1 MRNVGGY
8 GLNNGCVTDSW
19 STVRHLSVFYQLL
32 STLVETHLN
41 GRIPGGLSRIRQS
54 RKMWIKRSV
63 ARR

>member
-1 MRNVGGY
+1 MRNVEGY

-19 STVRHLSVFYQLL
+19 SKVSHLSFFYQLL

-41 GRIPGGLSRIRQS
+41 GRIPERLSLIPQS